1 VEHFLITSIEYVKN
15 QIAYER
21 MEGKENGSPGKA
33 GATSQPAKPSNPP
46 SLRGQDSSSTT
57 VSNGP
62 NQKVVSNGSTQKRSG
77 QRGVKGLQSHEETE
91 GDKLPDI
98 RLPMSPAEAPGGSEY
113 VAPNGGVPSSHQGGL
128 SEETALT
135 SRSNEVPEVLLRA
148 VDDMASTAPIKRRS
162 EDPHVAFSLSTPAAS
177 DRSHRSVSNV
187 EEDAATAG
195 RSLDRRRK
203 PKVDISD
210 LTWADRE
217 KVLRLLFA
225 RINSAYQPSY
235 FGAPPPPP
243 PEQEESGRWTRGP
256 TSVLGKPDM
265 V

>member
-21 MEGKENGSPGKA
+21 MEGKENGPPGKA
-33 GATSQPAKPSNPP
+33 GANSQPAKPSNPP
-46 SLRGQDSSSTT
+46 SLRGQDSSSTIN
-57 VSNGP
+57 SNGP
-62 NQKVVSNGSTQKRSG
+62 NQKGVSSNQKRSG
-77 QRGVKGLQSHEETE
+77 QRGVKNLPSHEELE
-91 GDKLPDI
+91 SEKLPNI
-98 RLPMSPAEAPGGSEY
+98 RLPMSPPEAPGGSEY
-113 VAPNGGVPSSHQGGL
+113 VAPNGAVLSSHQGGL
-128 SEETALT
+128 SEETSLI

-148 VDDMASTAPIKRRS
+148 VDDMASTAPKRRS
-162 EDPHVAFSLSTPAAS
+162 EDPHVAFSLST

-203 PKVDISD
+203 PKVDISE

-243 PEQEESGRWTRGP
+243 PPEQEESGRWTRGP
-256 TSVLGKPDM
+256 TSVLGRPDM